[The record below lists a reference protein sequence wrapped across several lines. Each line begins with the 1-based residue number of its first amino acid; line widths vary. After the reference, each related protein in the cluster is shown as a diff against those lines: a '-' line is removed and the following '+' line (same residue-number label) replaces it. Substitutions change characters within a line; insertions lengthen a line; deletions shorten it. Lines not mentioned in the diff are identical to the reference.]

1 MTPQGPRPLPNQAAS
16 ARSSA
21 GNSSP
26 GGGKPTV
33 FPKPYEL
40 IPFPTQRP
48 TLERPAG
55 HAQFHPDRLH
65 GTLFLTLTVQ
75 TAVHISTGHLAL
87 GSDVGVKGIPVL
99 KTMTTTPNGRLKIQ
113 GSSLKGAIRAM
124 YEAITNSTL
133 AVMMSQYRNRIPPE
147 RHPCRNKEQLCPA
160 SRVFGALNWQG
171 LVEFRDAIAT
181 GTGSGGG
188 SLPPLYRPRPDQ
200 CKAYFKKENGK
211 VIGRKFYYTHK
222 KALQGSSRGTPTQQ
236 AMQNTV
242 FKTQIHF
249 KNLTPAELG
258 TLLTVLG
265 QDPNHPMLLKVGG
278 GKPVG
283 LGSLQVTLDKIERP
297 GNLKDR
303 YSRYDPPEADT
314 LEGKRLQAF
323 VQEQIGAA
331 QGYILPEQL
340 KRLAAILSPTALRE
354 PPTGVY

>member
-1 MTPQGPRPLPNQAAS
+1 M
-16 ARSSA
+16 
-21 GNSSP
+21 
-26 GGGKPTV
+26 

-133 AVMMSQYRNRIPPE
+133 AVMTSRYKNQIPPE

-181 GTGSGGG
+181 SAGSGGG
-188 SLPPLYRPRPDQ
+188 SLPPCTVHARISAKLIFR
-200 CKAYFKKENGK
+200 
-211 VIGRKFYYTHK
+211 RKT
-222 KALQGSSRGTPTQQ
+222 AESSGASSTTPTKTRCR
-236 AMQNTV
+236 TV
-242 FKTQIHF
+242 QGERPPSTRYKTQF
-249 KNLTPAELG
+249 S
-258 TLLTVLG
+258 
-265 QDPNHPMLLKVGG
+265 
-278 GKPVG
+278 KPKSTSKTSP
-283 LGSLQVTLDKIERP
+283 LPSWAP
-297 GNLKDR
+297 C
-303 YSRYDPPEADT
+303 SRFW
-314 LEGKRLQAF
+314 GR
-323 VQEQIGAA
+323 I
-331 QGYILPEQL
+331 
-340 KRLAAILSPTALRE
+340 PTI
-354 PPTGVY
+354 PCC

>member
-1 MTPQGPRPLPNQAAS
+1 MTPQGPRPLP
-16 ARSSA
+16 A
-21 GNSSP
+21 GNP
-26 GGGKPTV
+26 ARGRGELAV
-33 FPKPYEL
+33 ARKPYEL
-40 IPFPTQRP
+40 IPFPQQP
-48 TLERPAG
+48 PKLEHPAG
-55 HAQFHPDRLH
+55 HAKFHPDKLH

-75 TAVHISTGHLAL
+75 TALHISTGHLAL
-87 GSDVGVKGIPVL
+87 GSDVGVNGIRVL
-99 KTMTTTPNGRLKIQ
+99 KTMTTTPDGRLKIQ

-133 AVMMSQYRNRIPPE
+133 AVITSRYKDRIPPE
-147 RHPCRNKEQLCPA
+147 RQPCRQKERLCPA

-181 GTGSGGG
+181 GTGSGVG

-222 KALQGSSRGTPTQQ
+222 KALQGHQKGTPTQQ
-236 AMQNTV
+236 AAQNTV

-258 TLLTVLG
+258 TLFTVLG

-283 LGSLQVTLDKIERP
+283 LGSLQVTLDKIEQPR
-297 GNLKDR
+297 NLKER

-314 LEGKRLQAF
+314 LEGGRLQAF
-323 VQEQIGAA
+323 VQEQIRAA

>member
-21 GNSSP
+21 GDSSR
-26 GGGKPTV
+26 GGGNPTV
-33 FPKPYEL
+33 SPKPYEL
-40 IPFPTQRP
+40 IPFPTQP
-48 TLERPAG
+48 PKLERPAG
-55 HAQFHPDRLH
+55 HAKFHADKLH

-181 GTGSGGG
+181 SAGSGGG

-200 CKAYFKKENGK
+200 RRAYFENGK
-211 VIGRKFYYTHK
+211 AVGRKFYYTHRR
-222 KALQGSSRGTPTQQ
+222 ALQGHQKGTPTQQ
-236 AMQNTV
+236 AAQNTV

-258 TLLTVLG
+258 TLFTVLG
-265 QDPNHPMLLKVGG
+265 QDPAHPLLLKVGG

-323 VQEQIGAA
+323 VQEQIQAA